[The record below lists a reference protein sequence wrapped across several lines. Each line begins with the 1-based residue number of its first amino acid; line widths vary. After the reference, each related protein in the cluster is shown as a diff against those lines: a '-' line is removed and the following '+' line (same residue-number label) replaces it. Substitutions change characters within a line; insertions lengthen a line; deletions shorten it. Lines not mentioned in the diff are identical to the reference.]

1 MKGLFWNCRGV
12 KKKGLASYVREMLKA
27 DSFDFCCVQE
37 TMVQDLSDDMIGSVD
52 PNKNYLW
59 DWSPSKGKSGGI
71 LTGLRVD
78 SFDVGSR
85 TQGDFILMN
94 VLWDKKLEKSSAS
107 LMCMDLLKM
116 KRKRTSL
123 ENRLPFVPNVNIH
136 I

>member
-1 MKGLFWNCRGV
+1 
-12 KKKGLASYVREMLKA
+12 
-27 DSFDFCCVQE
+27 
-37 TMVQDLSDDMIGSVD
+37 MVQDLSDDMIGSVD

-71 LTGLRVD
+71 LIGLRVD